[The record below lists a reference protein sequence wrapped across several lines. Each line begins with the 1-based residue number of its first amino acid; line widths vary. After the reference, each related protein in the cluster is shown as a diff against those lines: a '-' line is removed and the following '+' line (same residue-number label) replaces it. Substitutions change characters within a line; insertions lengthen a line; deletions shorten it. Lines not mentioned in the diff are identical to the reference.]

1 MESPVSDRRGAME
14 SKEAYGWYSQKC
26 VENADCRALV
36 YEKVGGGSVLALGVC
51 QSASMENIM
60 WEGDKIVIEGTTSF
74 RKAAEEAFPFLVE
87 KKNNA
92 AIMLAALDGD
102 EKAERIVAYQN
113 QEPQHQVHLLK
124 EWNASEGELKAWAEV
139 IVNGR

>member
-60 WEGDKIVIEGTTSF
+60 WEDKTCVGLVKPSTAQENGLEGYLGYMAVTKDLRS
-74 RKAAEEAFPFLVE
+74 RRGQVSLRLVKTE
-87 KKNNA
+87 K
-92 AIMLAALDGD
+92 
-102 EKAERIVAYQN
+102 
-113 QEPQHQVHLLK
+113 
-124 EWNASEGELKAWAEV
+124 
-139 IVNGR
+139 